1 MAGEI
6 CTGYQTAD
14 NTELERKDGKFTMP
28 AAAVAFQKHETTDN
42 WMAMR
47 KMPVDGFVPCL
58 CRKLSES
65 RRAGEPYLCTWP
77 QYLTRVVLIAKDGT
91 DEKELVKP
99 QYARRYDNGDQ
110 RDKQLGAGR
119 ILYGLSESNKF
130 LSL

>member
-1 MAGEI
+1 M
-6 CTGYQTAD
+6 
-14 NTELERKDGKFTMP
+14 
-28 AAAVAFQKHETTDN
+28 AFQKHETTDN
-42 WMAMR
+42 WWQCEKCQLTDLSLAYA
-47 KMPVDGFVPCL
+47 GNCL
-58 CRKLSES
+58 RVEGLEN
-65 RRAGEPYLCTWP
+65 RTFDTWP